1 MECCHVWGS
10 APSCYWDMLQKLQ
23 NHVCRIVG
31 LTLVA
36 CLEPLAHPRNAAV
49 N

>member
-10 APSCYWDMLQKLQ
+10 APSGYWDILQKLQ
-23 NHVCRIVG
+23 NQVCRIFG

-36 CLEPLAHPRNAAV
+36 CLETLAHSRNAAL